1 MKGLQSWSIG
11 SHRIRSRSMVL
22 AFSAAQSLNLP
33 VSNGAEQLPG
43 YLQQEARVVGAL
55 LSPEQLTEL
64 KDGRYRYSVRPLQ
77 LFQLRIHPTVELAV
91 ESTPGRMELNSVSCD
106 LEGVPG
112 LDEDFRL
119 TLRSWL
125 QASGSGLVGEAQL
138 GVEVTQP
145 AVLKLVPTRMLE
157 ATGESVL
164 NGILLTIKGRVGQ
177 QLVDDFHRWRRQA
190 LP

>member
-1 MKGLQSWSIG
+1 
-11 SHRIRSRSMVL
+11 MVL

-55 LSPEQLTEL
+55 LSPEQLTALEH
-64 KDGRYRYSVRPLQ
+64 GHYRYSVRPLQ

-91 ESTPGRMELNSVSCD
+91 ESTPGRMELNSVNCD

-138 GVEVTQP
+138 GVEVTRP
-145 AVLKLVPTRMLE
+145 AVLKLIPTRMLE

-177 QLVDDFHRWRRQA
+177 QLVEDFHRWRRQA